1 MSNKKAGF
9 SIVEAVIALT
19 VIVIVSV
26 TAIGIIS
33 TSLARKTDAINTAA
47 AQRFAD
53 NVLECF
59 KVADDFADFST
70 KLQFVEGA
78 TLTSVTDENEQP
90 IADDT
95 YTYTSE
101 AHGFTVTMTV
111 SFPKTKD
118 ERPKL
123 KITVTDSDGAE
134 LVALTYTK
142 GA

>member
-53 NVLECF
+53 NALECF
-59 KVADDFADFST
+59 KVANSCDDFT
-70 KLQFVEGA
+70 EKLQFVEGA
-78 TLTSVTDENEQP
+78 TLDEVKDENGQV
-90 IADDT
+90 IA

-101 AHGFTVTMTV
+101 AHGFTSKMTV
-111 SFPKTKD
+111 SFPESTNG
-118 ERPKL
+118 ERSKL
-123 KITVTDSDGAE
+123 EIQVTDSDGAE
-134 LVALTYTK
+134 LVKLTYTK

>member
-9 SIVEAVIALT
+9 SIIEAVIALT

-33 TSLARKTDAINTAA
+33 SSLATKADAVNTAA
-47 AQRFAD
+47 AQRFAY
-53 NVLECF
+53 NALECF
-59 KVADDFADFST
+59 KVAKTYDEFSK

-78 TLTSVTDENEQP
+78 TLVNAKDESEQDIP
-90 IADDT
+90 NT
-95 YTYTSE
+95 YVYTSE
-101 AHGFTVTMTV
+101 AHNFTATLIVTFSTA
-111 SFPKTKD
+111 
-118 ERPKL
+118 RPEL

-134 LVALTYTK
+134 LVALTYQK